1 MSRLPHENHRD
12 ILNEG
17 RAMNSSCIEEIERFA
32 QALVK
37 GAAMGLCLTPKPG
50 LVDLA
55 DQGSHPD
62 LDMAKMERSLHIVA
76 DYLAELVRSLANGEQ
91 ISLQAVIG
99 RRAEEAMFGEQ
110 GTNTHKGYIFL
121 SGLLLVSRW
130 HAGSDDE
137 ILLRGAVRYTA
148 ARYFSIQGKHL
159 TNVRPAR
166 RRHGAGGV
174 AREAVSGLPSLFACG
189 VPAYLDAIERTG
201 CFTTASF
208 ATLALL
214 MQTVE
219 DTTTLH
225 RGGTMGLAR
234 IRRDGQTLERIIGEE
249 GDHISFLMEL
259 NREYVRMNLTMGGV
273 ADMLSLTY
281 GYLVATGL
289 LTGKTERA
297 HRGKPHHSAR
307 CASHR

>member
-1 MSRLPHENHRD
+1 
-12 ILNEG
+12 
-17 RAMNSSCIEEIERFA
+17 
-32 QALVK
+32 
-37 GAAMGLCLTPKPG
+37 MGLYLTPKPG

-55 DQGSHPD
+55 DCGSHPD
-62 LDMAKMERSLHIVA
+62 LSLGKMERSLHIVA
-76 DYLAELVRSLANGEQ
+76 DYLAELIRSLAEGERFLCHA
-91 ISLQAVIG
+91 IIG
-99 RRAEEAMFGEQ
+99 RRAEEAMFEEL

-121 SGLLLVSRW
+121 SGLLLISRW

-137 ILLRGAVRYTA
+137 SLLHGAVQSTA
-148 ARYFSIQGKHL
+148 GHYFSTLGEDA
-159 TNVRPAR
+159 TNGRSAR
-166 RRHGAGGV
+166 LRYGAGGV
-174 AREAVSGLPSLFACG
+174 VREALSGLPALFSCG

-208 ATLALL
+208 ATLSRL

-234 IRRDGQTLERIIGEE
+234 IRRDGQTLERIIGDR
-249 GDHISFLMEL
+249 GDHLSFLAEL
-259 NREYVRMNLTMGGV
+259 NRKYARINLTMGGV

-289 LTGKTERA
+289 LTGESERP
-297 HRGKPHHSAR
+297 RRSKPHPISR
-307 CASHR
+307 CASGC